1 MGKLN
6 ELSDFMGEQMEKLE
20 KLLIKEPVLT
30 EIKKTVDEYFET
42 KTDFK
47 ERHVA
52 QYTIGIMSQKIVEL
66 HKQVEHLKMNVK

>member
-1 MGKLN
+1 MNKLN
-6 ELSDFMGEQMEKLE
+6 EMADHLGEQMEKLQA
-20 KLLIKEPVLT
+20 LLIKEPILD

-66 HKQVEHLKMNVK
+66 NNQVEQLKRQIK

>member
-1 MGKLN
+1 MNKLN
-6 ELSDFMGEQMEKLE
+6 EVADHLGEQMEKLQA
-20 KLLIKEPVLT
+20 LLIKEPVLT

>member
-1 MGKLN
+1 MDKLN
-6 ELSDFMGEQMEKLE
+6 ELSDFMGEQMEKLQA
-20 KLLIKEPVLT
+20 LLIKEPVLD